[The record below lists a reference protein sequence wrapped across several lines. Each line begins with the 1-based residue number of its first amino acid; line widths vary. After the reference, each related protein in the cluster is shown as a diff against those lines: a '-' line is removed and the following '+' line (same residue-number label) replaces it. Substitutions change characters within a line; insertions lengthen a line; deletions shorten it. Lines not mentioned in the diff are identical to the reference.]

1 MFVLIWSKEV
11 SVQKEGTNRG
21 AGKYFEFKTSLTKQ
35 STNFLNIIFSELVA
49 GILNQGIKG
58 QIKP

>member
-1 MFVLIWSKEV
+1 MV
-11 SVQKEGTNRG
+11 SVQKERTNRG
-21 AGKYFEFKTSLTKQ
+21 IGKYKTVKK
-35 STNFLNIIFSELVA
+35 FLKIIFSELVA